1 MATQSRRLNSS
12 TNSKA
17 TSKPATT
24 TSAKK
29 TSEVDELKKQIE
41 ELRKLVEGSTKAENE
56 VVQDDDF
63 VNDDELKISGD
74 DYIKVMS
81 LCPYVLNL
89 TTELKGKGKI
99 FTFQKFGEVKR
110 ILYNDLVKILE
121 VHPHFA
127 NEGLFIIM
135 NSKVVRRHG
144 LDESYDNI
152 LTKENIEKILSGN
165 QSDAVNLFKIANPKQ
180 KEMIATIII
189 DRMVGGLEMDLNLVD
204 RLSRE
209 MDYRITDR
217 VNEIK
222 EMQESMKSENN

>member
-121 VHPHFA
+121 VHPRFA

-209 MDYRITDR
+209 MDYNIANR

>member
-121 VHPHFA
+121 VHPRFA

-189 DRMVGGLEMDLNLVD
+189 DRMVAGAEMDLNLVD

-222 EMQESMKSENN
+222 EMQESMKNENN

>member
-1 MATQSRRLNSS
+1 MATQSRRLNSNTS
-12 TNSKA
+12 NKTASK
-17 TSKPATT
+17 TT
-24 TSAKK
+24 TSTAKK

-41 ELRKLVEGSTKAENE
+41 ELRKLVEGVSNGESE
-56 VVQDDDF
+56 IGQEDDF

-121 VHPHFA
+121 VHPRFA

-165 QSDAVNLFKIANPKQ
+165 QSDAVNLFKAANPKQ

-209 MDYRITDR
+209 MDYNIANR

-222 EMQESMKSENN
+222 EMQESMKNENN

>member
-1 MATQSRRLNSS
+1 MATSRRLNSNTS
-12 TNSKA
+12 NKTASK
-17 TSKPATT
+17 TT
-24 TSAKK
+24 TSTAKK

-41 ELRKLVEGSTKAENE
+41 ELRKLVEGVSNGESE
-56 VVQDDDF
+56 IGQEDDF

-121 VHPHFA
+121 VHPRFA